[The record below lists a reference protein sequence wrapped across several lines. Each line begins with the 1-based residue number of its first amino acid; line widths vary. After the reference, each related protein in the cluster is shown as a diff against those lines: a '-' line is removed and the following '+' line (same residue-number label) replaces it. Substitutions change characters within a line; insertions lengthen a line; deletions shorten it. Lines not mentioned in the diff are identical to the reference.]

1 MSPQEIWARVLRN
14 IFYKEGYPMKRIK
27 VLVVGFAIVFFTLSA
42 AYAQGQGKY
51 HQGGQGD
58 KESIFKELNLTPEQK
73 QKLEDNRKAQREEM
87 AKLREAI
94 KEKRLKLQEKLN
106 DPAVTRSSVEPLISE
121 IKIIQ
126 AELIDHRINGIFAVK
141 AILTPEQFA
150 KFNQLMEKQM
160 KSKKGPS
167 NNPREKPKSPPPKE

>member
-73 QKLEDNRKAQREEM
+73 QKLEDN
-87 AKLREAI
+87 
-94 KEKRLKLQEKLN
+94 RLKLQEKLN